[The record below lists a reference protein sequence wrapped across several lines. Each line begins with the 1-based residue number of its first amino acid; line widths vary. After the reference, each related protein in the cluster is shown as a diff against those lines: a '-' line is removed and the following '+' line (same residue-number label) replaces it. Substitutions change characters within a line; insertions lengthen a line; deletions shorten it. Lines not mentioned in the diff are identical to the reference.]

1 MCHGIGDRHSHVSH
15 ERSNND
21 RDVRETDS
29 GLRASQHTG
38 SPTWMTRRQCII
50 VGAIV
55 AASIFAGTRP
65 PAAWATTKYPKTIEA
80 LLYAYDREM
89 ALYYEYVAFGKVAKA
104 EGYIGIAYLF
114 TALGSAELIHAQNF
128 GKILSRL
135 GVELPSGG
143 KPAVS
148 TAKTQENLI
157 KAADFEVDAV
167 ETFYPEVLQKLGA
180 EDMKDAIMATNHA
193 WESEK
198 QHKGIIKKIQRWSP
212 SFFERVARTI
222 DEHTGPYFVC
232 QVCGSTMTEI
242 PPDTCPICKL
252 SSRHYRK
259 IEIPD

>member
-1 MCHGIGDRHSHVSH
+1 MSHGIGNRQSHVPH
-15 ERSNND
+15 ERGNNG
-21 RDVRETDS
+21 RPVRETDL
-29 GLRASQHTG
+29 GLQASQHTW
-38 SPTWMTRRQCII
+38 SPTWMTRRQFII
-50 VGAIV
+50 VGAIMASYCV
-55 AASIFAGTRP
+55 AGPRHR
-65 PAAWATTKYPKTIEA
+65 AAWATTRYSKTMEV

-89 ALYYEYVAFGKVAKA
+89 ALYYEYLAFGKVAKT

-135 GVELPSGG
+135 GVELPSRG

-157 KAADFEVDAV
+157 KAAGAEIDAV
-167 ETFYPEVLQKLGA
+167 ETFYPDVLQKLEA
-180 EDMKDAIMATNHA
+180 EDMKDAILATNYA

-242 PPDTCPICKL
+242 PSDTCPICKL

-259 IEIPD
+259 IEVLD